1 MNGLL
6 LSFFIFSPLLGILL
20 LLLTPK
26 KESRTVQ
33 ALGLFGTVIP
43 FGIAIVLAST
53 YVSGKSLSIFAEKVN
68 WIQFG
73 NFQGGDKKLFT
84 IYYELGIDGLS
95 LVMMVLTALLGLF
108 AAIAAFSI
116 RKNIKGFY
124 MLLLMLEIGMLG
136 VFAAENLFLFF
147 IFFEITLPPMFL
159 LIGKW
164 GKLSSEK
171 SAYSYLI
178 YNGIGSAILL
188 IVFSILFAKVGTTNI
203 AELKNILTGVDPA
216 ASNVV
221 PSSLQ
226 LGLFVALM
234 IAFAIKLP
242 VFPLHRWMVNVHVE
256 AHPAVVMLHAGVLLK
271 IGAYGII
278 RFGKGL
284 FPECFREFAMLLAIL
299 GVINLLYG
307 AFLALIQTDFRKVLA
322 YSSISHMGIVLMGL
336 AALNAAG
343 IQGALFQVVSHG
355 LIAALLF
362 FLLGMIEE
370 RFGTSNITDLGGL
383 AKSVPV
389 LSGFLLAGSMAS
401 LGLPGMSGFVSEFL
415 AFLGLFQGQ
424 PIIAAVGVLGIIL
437 TAVYVLRATLQVTFG
452 KREWE
457 GKRDIYGWEYVPV
470 VLLILC
476 IVAIG
481 VMPDLLGDPLQ
492 NTLRTLG
499 VK

>member
-1 MNGLL
+1 MNDLL
-6 LSFFIFSPLLGILL
+6 LTFFIFSPLLGILL
-20 LLLTPK
+20 LILTPK
-26 KESRTVQ
+26 KELRTVR
-33 ALGLFGTVIP
+33 ALGLFGTALP
-43 FGIAIVLAST
+43 FGIAIVLACT
-53 YVSGKSLSIFAEKVN
+53 YASGKSLSLFDEKVT
-68 WIQFG
+68 WIKFG
-73 NFQGGDKKLFT
+73 DFAAVDKRWFS

-95 LVMMVLTALLGLF
+95 LVMMVLTALLAML

-116 RKNIKGFY
+116 QRNLKAFY

-136 VFAAENLFLFF
+136 VFAAQNLMLFF

-171 SAYSYLI
+171 AAYSYLI

-188 IVFSILFAKVGTTNI
+188 IVFSILFAKTGTTNI
-203 AELKNILTGVDPA
+203 LELKEILT
-216 ASNVV
+216 NVGSGGATI

-226 LGLFVALM
+226 FGLFLSIM

-242 VFPLHRWMVNVHVE
+242 VFPLHRWMVNVHIE

-271 IGAYGII
+271 IGAYGMI

-284 FPECFREFAMLLAIL
+284 FPEYFSEFATLIAIL

-336 AALNAAG
+336 AALNAPG
-343 IQGALFQVVSHG
+343 TQGALFQVVSHG

-362 FLLGMIEE
+362 FLLGVIEQ
-370 RFGTSNITDLGGL
+370 RFGTSDITALGGL

-389 LSGFLLAGSMAS
+389 LSGFFLAGGMAS

-415 AFLGLFQGQ
+415 AFLGLFQEE
-424 PIIAAVGVLGIIL
+424 PVIAAVGVLGIIL

-452 KREWE
+452 KKEWE
-457 GKRDIYGWEYVPV
+457 AKSDIHGWEYVPV
-470 VLLILC
+470 LLLIFC
-476 IVAIG
+476 IIAIG
-481 VMPDLLGDPLQ
+481 VMPEILGDPLQ
-492 NTLRTLG
+492 NTLETLG

>member
-1 MNGLL
+1 MNDLL
-6 LSFFIFSPLLGILL
+6 LTFFIFSPLLGILL
-20 LLLTPK
+20 LILTPK
-26 KESRTVQ
+26 KELRTVR
-33 ALGLFGTVIP
+33 ALGLFGTTLP
-43 FGIAIVLAST
+43 FGIAIVLACT
-53 YVSGKSLSIFAEKVN
+53 YASGKSLSLFDEKVT
-68 WIQFG
+68 WIKFG
-73 NFQGGDKKLFT
+73 DFAAVDKRWFS

-95 LVMMVLTALLGLF
+95 LVMMVLTALLAML

-116 RKNIKGFY
+116 QRNLKAFY

-136 VFAAENLFLFF
+136 VFAAQNLMLFF

-171 SAYSYLI
+171 AAYSYLI

-188 IVFSILFAKVGTTNI
+188 IVFSILFAKTGTTNI
-203 AELKNILTGVDPA
+203 LELKEILT
-216 ASNVV
+216 NVGSGGATI

-226 LGLFVALM
+226 FGLFLFIM

-242 VFPLHRWMVNVHVE
+242 VFPLHRWMVNVHIE

-271 IGAYGII
+271 IGAYGMI

-284 FPECFREFAMLLAIL
+284 FPEYFSEFATLIAIL

-336 AALNAAG
+336 AALNAPG
-343 IQGALFQVVSHG
+343 TQGALFQVVSHG

-362 FLLGMIEE
+362 FLLGVIEQ
-370 RFGTSNITDLGGL
+370 RFGTSDITALGGL

-389 LSGFLLAGSMAS
+389 LSGFFLAGGMAS

-415 AFLGLFQGQ
+415 AFLGLFQEE
-424 PIIAAVGVLGIIL
+424 PVIAAVGVLGIIL

-452 KREWE
+452 KKEWE
-457 GKRDIYGWEYVPV
+457 AKSDIHGWEYVPV
-470 VLLILC
+470 LLLIFC
-476 IVAIG
+476 IITIG
-481 VMPDLLGDPLQ
+481 VMPEILGDPLR
-492 NTLRTLG
+492 NTLETLG

>member
-1 MNGLL
+1 MNDLL
-6 LSFFIFSPLLGILL
+6 LTFFIFSPLLGILL
-20 LLLTPK
+20 LILTPK
-26 KESRTVQ
+26 KESRTVR
-33 ALGLFGTVIP
+33 ALGLFGTALP
-43 FGIAIVLAST
+43 FGIAIVLACT
-53 YVSGKSLSIFAEKVN
+53 YASGKSLSLFDEKVK
-68 WIQFG
+68 WIKFG
-73 NFQGGDKKLFT
+73 DFAAVDKRWFS

-95 LVMMVLTALLGLF
+95 LVMMVLTALLAML

-116 RKNIKGFY
+116 QRNLKAFY

-136 VFAAENLFLFF
+136 VFAAQNLMLFF

-171 SAYSYLI
+171 AAYSYLI

-188 IVFSILFAKVGTTNI
+188 IVFSILFAKTGTTNI
-203 AELKNILTGVDPA
+203 LELKEILTNLGSGGA
-216 ASNVV
+216 TI

-226 LGLFVALM
+226 FGLFLSIM

-242 VFPLHRWMVNVHVE
+242 VFPLHRWMVNVHIE

-271 IGAYGII
+271 IGAYGMI

-284 FPECFREFAMLLAIL
+284 FPEYFSEFATLIAIL

-336 AALNAAG
+336 AALNAPG
-343 IQGALFQVVSHG
+343 TQGALFQVVSHG

-362 FLLGMIEE
+362 FLLGIIEQ
-370 RFGTSNITDLGGL
+370 RFGTSDITALGGL

-389 LSGFLLAGSMAS
+389 LSGFFLAGGMAS

-415 AFLGLFQGQ
+415 AFLGLFQEE
-424 PIIAAVGVLGIIL
+424 PVIAAVGVLGIIL

-452 KREWE
+452 KKEW
-457 GKRDIYGWEYVPV
+457 GAKSDIYGWEYVPV
-470 VLLILC
+470 LLLIFC
-476 IVAIG
+476 IIAIG
-481 VMPDLLGDPLQ
+481 VMPEILGDPLQ
-492 NTLRTLG
+492 NTLKTLG

>member
-6 LSFFIFSPLLGILL
+6 LTFFIFSPLLGILL

-26 KESRTVQ
+26 RESRTVQ
-33 ALGLFGTVIP
+33 ALGLFGTALP
-43 FGIAIVLAST
+43 FGIAIVLACT
-53 YVSGKSLSIFAEKVN
+53 YASGKSLSIFDEKVK
-68 WIQFG
+68 WIKFG
-73 NFQGGDKKLFT
+73 DFTAVDKRWFS

-95 LVMMVLTALLGLF
+95 LVMMVLTALLAML

-116 RKNIKGFY
+116 KRNLKAFY

-136 VFAAENLFLFF
+136 VFAAQNLMLFF
-147 IFFEITLPPMFL
+147 MFFEITLPPMFL

-171 SAYSYLI
+171 AAYSYLI

-188 IVFSILFAKVGTTNI
+188 IVFSVLFAKTGTTNI
-203 AELKNILTGVDPA
+203 AELKEILTSVGAGGGMAV
-216 ASNVV
+216 
-221 PSSLQ
+221 SSSVQ
-226 LGLFVALM
+226 FGLFLAIM

-242 VFPLHRWMVNVHVE
+242 VFPLHRWMVNVHIE

-271 IGAYGII
+271 IGAYGIV

-284 FPECFREFAMLLAIL
+284 FPEYFRDFATLIAVL

-336 AALNAAG
+336 AALNAPG

-362 FLLGMIEE
+362 FLLGIIEE
-370 RFGTSNITDLGGL
+370 RFGTSDITALGGL

-389 LSGFLLAGSMAS
+389 LSGFFLAGGMAS
-401 LGLPGMSGFVSEFL
+401 LGMPGMSGFISEFL
-415 AFLGLFQGQ
+415 TFLGLFQGK
-424 PIIAAVGVLGIIL
+424 PVIAAAGVIGIIL
-437 TAVYVLRATLQVTFG
+437 TAVYVLRATLQVIFG
-452 KREWE
+452 KKEWE
-457 GKRDIYGWEYVPV
+457 AKLDIHGWEYVPV
-470 VLLILC
+470 IVLIVC
-476 IVAIG
+476 IIAIG
-481 VMPDLLGDPLQ
+481 VMPELLGDPLQ
-492 NTLRTLG
+492 TTLKTLG